1 MRRRRRRIPNS
12 RSRSAGFRCANLIA
26 DLFDSRTAYFVEYGN
41 HIAVAREHGRAD
53 RNFDAGI
60 CLMQF
65 VKLRQNLVIRHV
77 LSVEVNRISLTD
89 LDGKEIFLGRRWGGS
104 RRGQSDL
111 NAFHVGLAQAH
122 HHETG
127 QEEEHDVDQRNDLD
141 TCALA
146 WNR

>member
-1 MRRRRRRIPNS
+1 MRRRRRRIPSS
-12 RSRSAGFRCANLIA
+12 RSRSADFRGANLIA

-60 CLMQF
+60 CHMQS

-77 LSVEVNRISLTD
+77 LTVEVNRISLTD

-104 RRGQSDL
+104 RRGQS
-111 NAFHVGLAQAH
+111 
-122 HHETG
+122 
-127 QEEEHDVDQRNDLD
+127 
-141 TCALA
+141 
-146 WNR
+146 